1 MTNVFELEEGIGFRG
16 GPTVEIGEGPE
27 VQGAQTCCLYI
38 HDDAFAFIDPIL
50 AKRAANYGPGNRYG
64 VAEIAAVTWRAVV
77 EDLRVLAARLA
88 AGVSPGEADIAWV
101 HTVDLVNGV
110 EIDSAT
116 FRRRFDDPDQRE
128 ALRVFLV
135 SVADWI
141 DESLTR
147 QRVLT
152 VYGI

>member
-16 GPTVEIGEGPE
+16 GLTVEIGEGPE

-38 HDDAFAFIDPIL
+38 HDDPIL

-64 VAEIAAVTWRAVV
+64 VTEIAAVTWRAVV

-128 ALRVFLV
+128 TLRAFLV

-141 DESLTR
+141 DRSLTR
-147 QRVLT
+147 QAVLT
-152 VYGI
+152 VYGV